1 MDNLQKFCAR
11 RNKFFASIL
20 ILLVISKSGIQYLR
34 QGKVSACKVLVP
46 IKVVPVKNDHYYSRN
61 IGHELI
67 VQLIPT

>member
-1 MDNLQKFCAR
+1 M
-11 RNKFFASIL
+11 
-20 ILLVISKSGIQYLR
+20 R

-67 VQLIPT
+67 ARLIPT